1 MMKQNWKNLL
11 RLSHLYKNKYV
22 SAKNWQKQIYCTLQI
37 SGTVGK
43 IQFNMTVTL
52 CLDPM
57 PIIRTATTL
66 TTAPTTSRK
75 VGKNQRGNETN
86 CNLQKES
93 ESISNT
99 NSFYTLRI
107 WAIHKLLLPVFLSC
121 IFYKFW
127 NTIDDDLI
135 YGWPCIINILTQTAI
150 QIAMSLPTQHGSNN
164 SANLFWSND
173 IGWTKT
179 CSILNFSLI

>member
-1 MMKQNWKNLL
+1 MIKLI
-11 RLSHLYKNKYV
+11 RLGHLYKNENV
-22 SAKNWQKQIYCTLQI
+22 SAKNWQKQIYCTIQI

-121 IFYKFW
+121 IFY
-127 NTIDDDLI
+127 
-135 YGWPCIINILTQTAI
+135 GWPCIINILTQTAI

>member
-1 MMKQNWKNLL
+1 MKMYQPKID
-11 RLSHLYKNKYV
+11 KNKSIV
-22 SAKNWQKQIYCTLQI
+22 QSKFPGRSAKFK
-37 SGTVGK
+37 
-43 IQFNMTVTL
+43 FNMTVTL

-57 PIIRTATTL
+57 PVIRTATTL

-75 VGKNQRGNETN
+75 VGKNQHGNETK

-99 NSFYTLRI
+99 NSFYTLWI

-150 QIAMSLPTQHGSNN
+150 QIARSLSMQPHGSNN
-164 SANLFWSND
+164 SATSFRSYDLA
-173 IGWTKT
+173 KA
-179 CSILNFSLI
+179 CPILMNISLIWL

>member
-1 MMKQNWKNLL
+1 MYQPKID
-11 RLSHLYKNKYV
+11 KNKSIV
-22 SAKNWQKQIYCTLQI
+22 QSKFPGRSAKFK
-37 SGTVGK
+37 
-43 IQFNMTVTL
+43 FNMTVTL

-57 PIIRTATTL
+57 PVIRTATTL

-75 VGKNQRGNETN
+75 VGKNQHGNETK

-107 WAIHKLLLPVFLSC
+107 WDIHKLLLPVFLSC
-121 IFYKFW
+121 IF
-127 NTIDDDLI
+127 

-164 SANLFWSND
+164 SANLF
-173 IGWTKT
+173 
-179 CSILNFSLI
+179 